1 MKIPGARI
9 VFSEED
15 KEWVVT
21 QIKKV
26 LDSGQL
32 TLGSYGKEFEQ
43 AFASL
48 HRAPYAVATNSGT
61 SSLEIILRVLGVE
74 GKEVIVPTNT
84 FFATAAAVIHAGA
97 KPRFADMNEETFA
110 LSPESIQENL
120 TCETAGVILVH
131 IGGMITPEVESIQRL
146 CKAKGLFLI
155 EDAAHAHG
163 SSWNGQRAGTFG
175 VAGSFSFYPTKIMTS
190 GEGGMIVTH
199 SEQIKNEAVI
209 YRDQG
214 KEKFSSNFHIRLGY
228 NWRMSELHAIVGLAQ
243 LRRLD
248 DFIEARTRIARIYDE
263 GLPRITGVKPVL
275 EAPGGRGCYY
285 KYLAVLEDGVE
296 RARLKQLL
304 REKYQVG
311 LSGEVYEVPLH
322 QQPVFAR
329 YGTGRFPVSEK
340 LCAQHICL
348 PIYSNMT
355 EQEAEYVLESLSEA
369 MKELGVSQKALIG
382 GVK

>member
-15 KEWVVT
+15 KEWVMT

-32 TLGSYGKEFEQ
+32 TLGSYGSEFEQ
-43 AFASL
+43 AFAAL

-61 SSLEIILRVLGVE
+61 SSLEIILRALGVE

-97 KPRFADMNEETFA
+97 KPRFADINEETFA
-110 LSPESIQENL
+110 LSPESILENL
-120 TCETAGVILVH
+120 TCETAGVIVVH
-131 IGGMITPEVESIQRL
+131 IGGMITPEIELIQQL
-146 CKAKGLFLI
+146 CRAKGLFLI

-163 SSWNGQRAGTFG
+163 SSWKGQRAGTFG

-199 SEQIKNEAVI
+199 SEQIKNEAAI

-243 LRRLD
+243 LRRLG
-248 DFIEARTRIARIYDE
+248 DFIEARTRIARVYDK
-263 GLPRITGVKPVL
+263 GLPGITGVKPVL

-285 KYLAVLEDGVE
+285 KYLAVLENGIE
-296 RARLKQLL
+296 RTRLKQLL
-304 REKYQVG
+304 REKHQVG

-322 QQPVFAR
+322 QQPVFTR

-355 EQEAEYVLESLSEA
+355 EREAEYVLESLSETI
-369 MKELGVSQKALIG
+369 KELGVSQKVLIG